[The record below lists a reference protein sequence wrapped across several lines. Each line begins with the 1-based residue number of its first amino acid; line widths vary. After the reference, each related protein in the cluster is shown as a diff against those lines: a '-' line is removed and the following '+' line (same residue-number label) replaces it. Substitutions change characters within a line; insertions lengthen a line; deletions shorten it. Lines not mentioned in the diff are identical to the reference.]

1 MKGTKGQKKGKEL
14 GDKEEKKERGSSGQ
28 DHVLG
33 KRLQIRGMARWES
46 GVIAKEIKCNGGKF
60 QRGRKGDKEN
70 KDETKDKKQ
79 MNKKGSEESTINGG
93 V

>member
-1 MKGTKGQKKGKEL
+1 
-14 GDKEEKKERGSSGQ
+14 
-28 DHVLG
+28 
-33 KRLQIRGMARWES
+33 MARWES
-46 GVIAKEIKCNGGKF
+46 GVIAKEIKCNGGKL

-79 MNKKGSEESTINGG
+79 INQKGSAELTIHGG